1 MFGRSII
8 PFSAEAHFR
17 VVAISFFYGGWPRAH
32 FAAALLL
39 IQLATVNGIH
49 ESYTK
54 QIYIPK
60 CNQRSGGTG
69 LIYKNHC
76 IRPTEI
82 FSERRE
88 VIIGNRD
95 LTEVNPAMYYK

>member
-17 VVAISFFYGGWPRAH
+17 VVAISFFYGGLPRAH

-54 QIYIPK
+54 QIYI
-60 CNQRSGGTG
+60 SA
-69 LIYKNHC
+69 I
-76 IRPTEI
+76 
-82 FSERRE
+82 RE
-88 VIIGNRD
+88 VGEPGSFIGP
-95 LTEVNPAMYYK
+95 TA

>member
-17 VVAISFFYGGWPRAH
+17 VVAISFFYGGLPRAH

-49 ESYTK
+49 ESYAK
-54 QIYIPK
+54 QIYIPSAI
-60 CNQRSGGTG
+60 REVGEPGSF
-69 LIYKNHC
+69 
-76 IRPTEI
+76 IRPTAI
-82 FSERRE
+82 FSERR
-88 VIIGNRD
+88 
-95 LTEVNPAMYYK
+95 

>member
-1 MFGRSII
+1 MEYMKVTQNRFIYL
-8 PFSAEAHFR
+8 SAIRE
-17 VVAISFFYGGWPRAH
+17 VGEPGSF
-32 FAAALLL
+32 
-39 IQLATVNGIH
+39 
-49 ESYTK
+49 
-54 QIYIPK
+54 
-60 CNQRSGGTG
+60 
-69 LIYKNHC
+69 